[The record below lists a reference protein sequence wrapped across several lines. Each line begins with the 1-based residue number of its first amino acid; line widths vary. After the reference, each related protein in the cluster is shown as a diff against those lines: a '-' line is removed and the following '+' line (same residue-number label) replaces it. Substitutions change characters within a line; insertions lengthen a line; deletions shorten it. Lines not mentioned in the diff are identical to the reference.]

1 MAFFTHESI
10 MFDLPCSNPSSE
22 HSSNFVQCTC
32 IFLPSDDECGQG
44 FGFVSY
50 DNAQSAAN
58 AIAAM
63 NGMQIDGKRLKVEI
77 KKSKNAPY

>member
-1 MAFFTHESI
+1 M
-10 MFDLPCSNPSSE
+10 
-22 HSSNFVQCTC
+22 QCTC
-32 IFLPSDDECGQG
+32 VFLLSDDQREQG